1 VTTVG
6 PRPTPNLAGSN
17 ELRDRFH
24 ARIPGGAHTYA
35 KGDDQWP
42 EGLAPILV
50 SGLGS
55 HVTDVD
61 GNTFLEFGSGLRAV
75 TLGHARADV
84 IDHIARRMRAGQNF
98 TRPSILEL
106 EVADR
111 LAELVGA
118 DMVKFAKNSSDATS
132 AAIRLARAATGRDL
146 VAVCGTQP
154 FFSVDDWFMG
164 TTPVAAGIPEAVRA
178 LTRRFPY
185 NDLAAARA
193 LLESE
198 PGGFAALI
206 LEPATYIEPEPGYLE
221 GLRAL
226 AHEHGTLLVFDETIT
241 GFRWHIRGSQGV
253 YGVEPDLAIFGK
265 GMGNGFAIAALV
277 GRRDLMAQ
285 GGLDHDGQRVFLLS
299 YTHGA
304 ETVGLAAAEAVMDIY
319 EREDI
324 VGRLYDRGDRLRR
337 GIDEVTRSAGTQDH
351 VRAIGRSCNLVYQTL
366 DEAGHPSQ
374 PFRTLFL
381 QELVTRGILAPS
393 LIVGAAHEDADI
405 DFAIEQFGEACVVY
419 RRALDEGVDRY
430 LRGRPVQ
437 PVMRA
442 LNWPSAGD

>member
-1 VTTVG
+1 M
-6 PRPTPNLAGSN
+6 PAQRQPPDLARSLA
-17 ELRDRFH
+17 LRERFH

-42 EGLAPILV
+42 EGLAPIIA
-50 SGLGS
+50 SGSGS

-61 GNTFLEFGSGLRAV
+61 GNTYLEFGSGLRSV
-75 TLGHARADV
+75 TLGHAHPGVLDNV
-84 IDHIARRMRAGQNF
+84 TRRIREGQNF
-98 TRPSILEL
+98 TRPALLEL

-111 LAELVGA
+111 LAGLVDA
-118 DMVKFAKNSSDATS
+118 EMVKFTKNSSDATS
-132 AAIRLARAATGRDL
+132 AAIRLARAVTGRDL
-146 VAVCGTQP
+146 VGMCGSQP
-154 FFSVDDWFMG
+154 FFSVDDWFIG
-164 TTPVAAGIPEAVRA
+164 ATPVATGVPAAVRA
-178 LTRRFPY
+178 LTRRFPF
-185 NDLAAARA
+185 NDLPGVRA
-193 LLESE
+193 MLEAE

-206 LEPATYIEPEPGYLE
+206 LEPATYVEPEPGFLD
-221 GLRAL
+221 GLRDL
-226 AHEHGTLLVFDETIT
+226 CHEHGALLVFDETIT
-241 GFRWHIRGSQGV
+241 GFRWHLRGSQGV
-253 YGVEPDLAIFGK
+253 YGVAPDLAIFGK
-265 GMGNGFAIAALV
+265 GMGNGFPIAALV

-285 GGLDHDGQRVFLLS
+285 GGLDHDRDRVFLLS

-337 GIDEVTRSAGTQDH
+337 GIDEVTRAAGIEDH

-366 DEAGHPSQ
+366 DGAGHPSQ

-381 QELVTRGILAPS
+381 QELVTRGVLAPS
-393 LIVGAAHEDADI
+393 LVVGAAHEDADI
-405 DFAIEQFGEACVVY
+405 DHAIEVVGEAAKVY

-437 PVMRA
+437 PVMRT
-442 LNWPSAGD
+442 LNWPPSND